1 MAPKTFRGTFVID
14 EGQAGL
20 TDEATTRV
28 QDAATRWIE
37 MYVRTARNEA
47 GVVLAS
53 QRVRD
58 FLLPALGTTS
68 IGSLT
73 GDDIRGYRLWI
84 ERTKRV
90 APQTVAHLL
99 ADLRCMLNWAV
110 DGGLIEHSPFPRR
123 AVPRIQEVAPCR
135 LSDDEVE
142 ALVHLPEHYGF
153 IARLGIG
160 TGLRWGELVRA
171 RADHVNENGELVVAR
186 TKSHRL
192 RRIPLSP
199 ALLGEVRS
207 HVGRLLAIHCASGF
221 KRQVVVRTC
230 IKDFHP
236 HRMRHTFACRWLEAG
251 GSLAALQELLGH
263 ASIVTTQRYGRLG
276 ADMIRREAG
285 RVYEEQHR
293 NRVRVADVRAGRE
306 S

>member
-37 MYVRTARNEA
+37 MNVRTARNEA
-47 GVVLAS
+47 GFVLAS

-160 TGLRWGELVRA
+160 TGLRVGSLWTKWTQAGDPNSRRA
-171 RADHVNENGELVVAR
+171 WTSCL
-186 TKSHRL
+186 
-192 RRIPLSP
+192 
-199 ALLGEVRS
+199 
-207 HVGRLLAIHCASGF
+207 GRLQGNGDNVFPNHLGGAAERGPDVLDRQLRICGRDVVFRHSG
-221 KRQVVVRTC
+221 RQVVDNQRHADPRPAHAGFPEANGRDARPPENHQEKHAICFPEPVT
-230 IKDFHP
+230 FH
-236 HRMRHTFACRWLEAG
+236 
-251 GSLAALQELLGH
+251 Q
-263 ASIVTTQRYGRLG
+263 
-276 ADMIRREAG
+276 
-285 RVYEEQHR
+285 
-293 NRVRVADVRAGRE
+293 
-306 S
+306 